1 MPMKSSYKDELIS
14 EIKSLA
20 QSQGLNT
27 VFTTFLEITA
37 TSIAAQMDPQN
48 AEEREQRYQA
58 IASKMTP
65 ETLSSYARM
74 FALLALATKAQAEDP
89 CDILGDVYHQLG
101 LNNEWNGQF
110 FTPDHI
116 CRLMAQLT
124 DIDVPADKERPITIN
139 EPTCGSGTMVTFRF
153 HCTQCGK
160 CCINREDILMSPQD
174 VFKAAQALQMT
185 PHDFVQ
191 LYCECYLGSTS
202 RMPIVRLQP
211 RGSIKRCPL
220 LKDRKCMIH
229 DAKPAVCAMFPLG
242 RAIRIDKEDAE
253 KDELPPMKVEYII
266 NPIDCGDFS
275 ETHTVKDWLESFGIP
290 LEDEYFLKWQKTISM
305 LSPRIQ
311 KLEKELD
318 DNLMDKIISVMY
330 IKLYLDYDLGID
342 FYPQFVKNA
351 DGCVEMLKMLLA
363 MPNEE
368 AV

>member
-1 MPMKSSYKDELIS
+1 
-14 EIKSLA
+14 
-20 QSQGLNT
+20 
-27 VFTTFLEITA
+27 
-37 TSIAAQMDPQN
+37 
-48 AEEREQRYQA
+48 
-58 IASKMTP
+58 
-65 ETLSSYARM
+65 
-74 FALLALATKAQAEDP
+74 
-89 CDILGDVYHQLG
+89 
-101 LNNEWNGQF
+101 
-110 FTPDHI
+110 
-116 CRLMAQLT
+116 
-124 DIDVPADKERPITIN
+124 
-139 EPTCGSGTMVTFRF
+139 
-153 HCTQCGK
+153 
-160 CCINREDILMSPQD
+160 
-174 VFKAAQALQMT
+174 
-185 PHDFVQ
+185 
-191 LYCECYLGSTS
+191 
-202 RMPIVRLQP
+202 
-211 RGSIKRCPL
+211 
-220 LKDRKCMIH
+220 MIH

-311 KLEKELD
+311 KLEKKLD

-351 DGCVEMLKMLLA
+351 DSCVEMLKMILA

>member
-1 MPMKSSYKDELIS
+1 
-14 EIKSLA
+14 
-20 QSQGLNT
+20 
-27 VFTTFLEITA
+27 
-37 TSIAAQMDPQN
+37 
-48 AEEREQRYQA
+48 
-58 IASKMTP
+58 
-65 ETLSSYARM
+65 
-74 FALLALATKAQAEDP
+74 
-89 CDILGDVYHQLG
+89 
-101 LNNEWNGQF
+101 
-110 FTPDHI
+110 
-116 CRLMAQLT
+116 
-124 DIDVPADKERPITIN
+124 
-139 EPTCGSGTMVTFRF
+139 
-153 HCTQCGK
+153 
-160 CCINREDILMSPQD
+160 
-174 VFKAAQALQMT
+174 
-185 PHDFVQ
+185 
-191 LYCECYLGSTS
+191 
-202 RMPIVRLQP
+202 
-211 RGSIKRCPL
+211 
-220 LKDRKCMIH
+220 MIH

-275 ETHTVKDWLESFGIP
+275 ESHTVKDWLESFGIP

-351 DGCVEMLKMLLA
+351 DGCVEMLKMILA

>member
-1 MPMKSSYKDELIS
+1 
-14 EIKSLA
+14 
-20 QSQGLNT
+20 
-27 VFTTFLEITA
+27 
-37 TSIAAQMDPQN
+37 
-48 AEEREQRYQA
+48 
-58 IASKMTP
+58 
-65 ETLSSYARM
+65 
-74 FALLALATKAQAEDP
+74 
-89 CDILGDVYHQLG
+89 
-101 LNNEWNGQF
+101 
-110 FTPDHI
+110 
-116 CRLMAQLT
+116 
-124 DIDVPADKERPITIN
+124 
-139 EPTCGSGTMVTFRF
+139 
-153 HCTQCGK
+153 
-160 CCINREDILMSPQD
+160 
-174 VFKAAQALQMT
+174 
-185 PHDFVQ
+185 
-191 LYCECYLGSTS
+191 
-202 RMPIVRLQP
+202 
-211 RGSIKRCPL
+211 
-220 LKDRKCMIH
+220 MIH

-311 KLEKELD
+311 KLEKKLD

-351 DGCVEMLKMLLA
+351 DGCIEMLKMILA

>member
-1 MPMKSSYKDELIS
+1 
-14 EIKSLA
+14 
-20 QSQGLNT
+20 
-27 VFTTFLEITA
+27 
-37 TSIAAQMDPQN
+37 
-48 AEEREQRYQA
+48 
-58 IASKMTP
+58 
-65 ETLSSYARM
+65 
-74 FALLALATKAQAEDP
+74 
-89 CDILGDVYHQLG
+89 
-101 LNNEWNGQF
+101 
-110 FTPDHI
+110 
-116 CRLMAQLT
+116 
-124 DIDVPADKERPITIN
+124 
-139 EPTCGSGTMVTFRF
+139 
-153 HCTQCGK
+153 
-160 CCINREDILMSPQD
+160 
-174 VFKAAQALQMT
+174 
-185 PHDFVQ
+185 
-191 LYCECYLGSTS
+191 
-202 RMPIVRLQP
+202 
-211 RGSIKRCPL
+211 
-220 LKDRKCMIH
+220 MIH

-290 LEDEYFLKWQKTISM
+290 LEDEYFLKWQKTSSM

-351 DGCVEMLKMLLA
+351 DGCVEMLKMILA

>member
-1 MPMKSSYKDELIS
+1 
-14 EIKSLA
+14 
-20 QSQGLNT
+20 
-27 VFTTFLEITA
+27 
-37 TSIAAQMDPQN
+37 
-48 AEEREQRYQA
+48 
-58 IASKMTP
+58 
-65 ETLSSYARM
+65 
-74 FALLALATKAQAEDP
+74 
-89 CDILGDVYHQLG
+89 
-101 LNNEWNGQF
+101 
-110 FTPDHI
+110 
-116 CRLMAQLT
+116 
-124 DIDVPADKERPITIN
+124 
-139 EPTCGSGTMVTFRF
+139 
-153 HCTQCGK
+153 
-160 CCINREDILMSPQD
+160 
-174 VFKAAQALQMT
+174 
-185 PHDFVQ
+185 
-191 LYCECYLGSTS
+191 
-202 RMPIVRLQP
+202 
-211 RGSIKRCPL
+211 
-220 LKDRKCMIH
+220 MIH

-311 KLEKELD
+311 KLEKKLD

-351 DGCVEMLKMLLA
+351 DGCVEMIKMLLA

>member
-1 MPMKSSYKDELIS
+1 
-14 EIKSLA
+14 
-20 QSQGLNT
+20 
-27 VFTTFLEITA
+27 
-37 TSIAAQMDPQN
+37 
-48 AEEREQRYQA
+48 
-58 IASKMTP
+58 
-65 ETLSSYARM
+65 
-74 FALLALATKAQAEDP
+74 
-89 CDILGDVYHQLG
+89 
-101 LNNEWNGQF
+101 
-110 FTPDHI
+110 
-116 CRLMAQLT
+116 
-124 DIDVPADKERPITIN
+124 
-139 EPTCGSGTMVTFRF
+139 
-153 HCTQCGK
+153 
-160 CCINREDILMSPQD
+160 
-174 VFKAAQALQMT
+174 
-185 PHDFVQ
+185 
-191 LYCECYLGSTS
+191 
-202 RMPIVRLQP
+202 
-211 RGSIKRCPL
+211 
-220 LKDRKCMIH
+220 MIH

>member
-1 MPMKSSYKDELIS
+1 
-14 EIKSLA
+14 
-20 QSQGLNT
+20 
-27 VFTTFLEITA
+27 
-37 TSIAAQMDPQN
+37 
-48 AEEREQRYQA
+48 
-58 IASKMTP
+58 
-65 ETLSSYARM
+65 
-74 FALLALATKAQAEDP
+74 
-89 CDILGDVYHQLG
+89 
-101 LNNEWNGQF
+101 
-110 FTPDHI
+110 
-116 CRLMAQLT
+116 
-124 DIDVPADKERPITIN
+124 
-139 EPTCGSGTMVTFRF
+139 
-153 HCTQCGK
+153 
-160 CCINREDILMSPQD
+160 
-174 VFKAAQALQMT
+174 
-185 PHDFVQ
+185 
-191 LYCECYLGSTS
+191 
-202 RMPIVRLQP
+202 
-211 RGSIKRCPL
+211 
-220 LKDRKCMIH
+220 MIH

-311 KLEKELD
+311 KLEKKID

-351 DGCVEMLKMLLA
+351 DGCVEMLKMILA

>member
-1 MPMKSSYKDELIS
+1 
-14 EIKSLA
+14 
-20 QSQGLNT
+20 
-27 VFTTFLEITA
+27 
-37 TSIAAQMDPQN
+37 
-48 AEEREQRYQA
+48 
-58 IASKMTP
+58 
-65 ETLSSYARM
+65 
-74 FALLALATKAQAEDP
+74 
-89 CDILGDVYHQLG
+89 
-101 LNNEWNGQF
+101 
-110 FTPDHI
+110 
-116 CRLMAQLT
+116 
-124 DIDVPADKERPITIN
+124 
-139 EPTCGSGTMVTFRF
+139 
-153 HCTQCGK
+153 
-160 CCINREDILMSPQD
+160 
-174 VFKAAQALQMT
+174 
-185 PHDFVQ
+185 
-191 LYCECYLGSTS
+191 
-202 RMPIVRLQP
+202 
-211 RGSIKRCPL
+211 
-220 LKDRKCMIH
+220 MIH

-311 KLEKELD
+311 KLEKEFD

-351 DGCVEMLKMLLA
+351 DGCVEMIKMLLA

>member
-1 MPMKSSYKDELIS
+1 
-14 EIKSLA
+14 
-20 QSQGLNT
+20 
-27 VFTTFLEITA
+27 
-37 TSIAAQMDPQN
+37 
-48 AEEREQRYQA
+48 
-58 IASKMTP
+58 
-65 ETLSSYARM
+65 
-74 FALLALATKAQAEDP
+74 
-89 CDILGDVYHQLG
+89 
-101 LNNEWNGQF
+101 
-110 FTPDHI
+110 
-116 CRLMAQLT
+116 
-124 DIDVPADKERPITIN
+124 
-139 EPTCGSGTMVTFRF
+139 
-153 HCTQCGK
+153 
-160 CCINREDILMSPQD
+160 
-174 VFKAAQALQMT
+174 
-185 PHDFVQ
+185 
-191 LYCECYLGSTS
+191 
-202 RMPIVRLQP
+202 
-211 RGSIKRCPL
+211 
-220 LKDRKCMIH
+220 MIH

-351 DGCVEMLKMLLA
+351 DGCVEMIKMLLA

>member
-1 MPMKSSYKDELIS
+1 
-14 EIKSLA
+14 
-20 QSQGLNT
+20 
-27 VFTTFLEITA
+27 
-37 TSIAAQMDPQN
+37 
-48 AEEREQRYQA
+48 
-58 IASKMTP
+58 
-65 ETLSSYARM
+65 
-74 FALLALATKAQAEDP
+74 
-89 CDILGDVYHQLG
+89 
-101 LNNEWNGQF
+101 
-110 FTPDHI
+110 
-116 CRLMAQLT
+116 
-124 DIDVPADKERPITIN
+124 
-139 EPTCGSGTMVTFRF
+139 
-153 HCTQCGK
+153 
-160 CCINREDILMSPQD
+160 
-174 VFKAAQALQMT
+174 
-185 PHDFVQ
+185 
-191 LYCECYLGSTS
+191 
-202 RMPIVRLQP
+202 
-211 RGSIKRCPL
+211 
-220 LKDRKCMIH
+220 MIH

-318 DNLMDKIISVMY
+318 DDLLDKIISVIY

>member
-1 MPMKSSYKDELIS
+1 
-14 EIKSLA
+14 
-20 QSQGLNT
+20 
-27 VFTTFLEITA
+27 
-37 TSIAAQMDPQN
+37 
-48 AEEREQRYQA
+48 
-58 IASKMTP
+58 
-65 ETLSSYARM
+65 
-74 FALLALATKAQAEDP
+74 
-89 CDILGDVYHQLG
+89 
-101 LNNEWNGQF
+101 
-110 FTPDHI
+110 
-116 CRLMAQLT
+116 
-124 DIDVPADKERPITIN
+124 
-139 EPTCGSGTMVTFRF
+139 
-153 HCTQCGK
+153 
-160 CCINREDILMSPQD
+160 
-174 VFKAAQALQMT
+174 
-185 PHDFVQ
+185 
-191 LYCECYLGSTS
+191 
-202 RMPIVRLQP
+202 
-211 RGSIKRCPL
+211 
-220 LKDRKCMIH
+220 MIH

-253 KDELPPMKVEYII
+253 KDELPPTKVEYII

-351 DGCVEMLKMLLA
+351 DGCVEMLKMILA

>member
-1 MPMKSSYKDELIS
+1 
-14 EIKSLA
+14 
-20 QSQGLNT
+20 
-27 VFTTFLEITA
+27 
-37 TSIAAQMDPQN
+37 
-48 AEEREQRYQA
+48 
-58 IASKMTP
+58 
-65 ETLSSYARM
+65 
-74 FALLALATKAQAEDP
+74 
-89 CDILGDVYHQLG
+89 
-101 LNNEWNGQF
+101 
-110 FTPDHI
+110 
-116 CRLMAQLT
+116 
-124 DIDVPADKERPITIN
+124 
-139 EPTCGSGTMVTFRF
+139 
-153 HCTQCGK
+153 
-160 CCINREDILMSPQD
+160 
-174 VFKAAQALQMT
+174 
-185 PHDFVQ
+185 
-191 LYCECYLGSTS
+191 
-202 RMPIVRLQP
+202 
-211 RGSIKRCPL
+211 
-220 LKDRKCMIH
+220 MIH

-351 DGCVEMLKMLLA
+351 DGCVEMLKMILA

>member
-1 MPMKSSYKDELIS
+1 M
-14 EIKSLA
+14 
-20 QSQGLNT
+20 
-27 VFTTFLEITA
+27 
-37 TSIAAQMDPQN
+37 
-48 AEEREQRYQA
+48 
-58 IASKMTP
+58 
-65 ETLSSYARM
+65 LSR
-74 FALLALATKAQAEDP
+74 
-89 CDILGDVYHQLG
+89 
-101 LNNEWNGQF
+101 
-110 FTPDHI
+110 
-116 CRLMAQLT
+116 
-124 DIDVPADKERPITIN
+124 
-139 EPTCGSGTMVTFRF
+139 
-153 HCTQCGK
+153 QC
-160 CCINREDILMSPQD
+160 
-174 VFKAAQALQMT
+174 
-185 PHDFVQ
+185 VQ
-191 LYCECYLGSTS
+191 CS
-202 RMPIVRLQP
+202 
-211 RGSIKRCPL
+211 
-220 LKDRKCMIH
+220 
-229 DAKPAVCAMFPLG
+229 PLG

-351 DGCVEMLKMLLA
+351 DGCVEMIKMLLA

>member
-1 MPMKSSYKDELIS
+1 
-14 EIKSLA
+14 
-20 QSQGLNT
+20 
-27 VFTTFLEITA
+27 
-37 TSIAAQMDPQN
+37 
-48 AEEREQRYQA
+48 
-58 IASKMTP
+58 
-65 ETLSSYARM
+65 
-74 FALLALATKAQAEDP
+74 
-89 CDILGDVYHQLG
+89 
-101 LNNEWNGQF
+101 
-110 FTPDHI
+110 
-116 CRLMAQLT
+116 
-124 DIDVPADKERPITIN
+124 
-139 EPTCGSGTMVTFRF
+139 
-153 HCTQCGK
+153 
-160 CCINREDILMSPQD
+160 
-174 VFKAAQALQMT
+174 
-185 PHDFVQ
+185 
-191 LYCECYLGSTS
+191 
-202 RMPIVRLQP
+202 
-211 RGSIKRCPL
+211 
-220 LKDRKCMIH
+220 MIH

-275 ETHTVKDWLESFGIP
+275 ETHTVRDWLESFGIP

-351 DGCVEMLKMLLA
+351 DGCVEMLKMILA